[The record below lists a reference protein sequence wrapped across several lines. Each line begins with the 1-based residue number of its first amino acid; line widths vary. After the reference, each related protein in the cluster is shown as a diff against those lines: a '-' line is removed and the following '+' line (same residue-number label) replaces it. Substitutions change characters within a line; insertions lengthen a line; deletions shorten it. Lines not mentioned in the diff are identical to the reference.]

1 MNEEIQV
8 FLKKFFHL
16 LKAQKINQGL
26 VKNLT
31 EKSHTLQRYE
41 NSKQI
46 FSEFNQKKAAKELRI
61 QDIKYSITQQE
72 VILLVDIMLK

>member
-1 MNEEIQV
+1 MNI
-8 FLKKFFHL
+8 
-16 LKAQKINQGL
+16 QKINQGL

-46 FSEFNQKKAAKELRI
+46 FSEFNQKKTTKELRM
-61 QDIKYSITQQE
+61 QDIKNSITQQE
-72 VILLVDIMLK
+72 VIFIYIFIYTLNKQIFQ